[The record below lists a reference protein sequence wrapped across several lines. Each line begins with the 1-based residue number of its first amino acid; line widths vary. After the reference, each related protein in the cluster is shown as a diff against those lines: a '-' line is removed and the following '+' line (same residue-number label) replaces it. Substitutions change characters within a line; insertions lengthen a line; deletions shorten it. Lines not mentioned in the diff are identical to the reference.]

1 MEDALAQDILLDH
14 FKKPRR
20 RGTLPSATLRKS
32 GLNPAC
38 GDRVELTGAVKDGR
52 WELRTDG
59 SGCVISQ
66 ASASMMTAAL
76 GGREV
81 GAARAL
87 AGVVL
92 NWLAGRGAGP
102 DFSGEGLE
110 DLEALEGTRRHAS
123 RAKCACLA
131 WELFLEGTLDGADG
145 R

>member
-1 MEDALAQDILLDH
+1 MEDALTQDILLDH
-14 FKKPRR
+14 FKNRR
-20 RGTLPSATLRKS
+20 HRGTVPSATLRKS

-38 GDRVELTGAVKDGR
+38 GDRIELTGAVKDGC

-66 ASASMMTAAL
+66 ASASMMAAVL

-81 GAARAL
+81 GRARSL

-92 NWLAGRGAGP
+92 NWLAGRGASP
-102 DFSGEGLE
+102 DFSGDGIE
-110 DLEALEGTRRHAS
+110 DLEALEGVRRHAS

-131 WELFLEGTLDGADG
+131 WEIFLEGTSDVADG